1 MKKRLLSLLLLCG
14 MVLTMVFT
22 AAMAA
27 PAHTHAYGDW
37 TTDELSHRHVCT
49 DPNCP
54 DPAGSEQ
61 DLGAHSFTDGDG
73 LICGVCGYTRTIPT
87 PDVPRHNNHPLK
99 WITLISGGRRF
110 HSWSCMTCVDNLVN
124 VPCYRDWTVLR
135 EADCTHDGLQA
146 RACQICGVES
156 QVISAHHTLTW
167 QSGGGQYWQA
177 CQKCDY
183 TSAKQALP
191 VLTITGADRVCAT
204 QDYTFTFT
212 LPAGATNAE
221 AGYEFPMV
229 GSDIPVT
236 VDNGV
241 CTGTLEA
248 EWYDKTES
256 SFDIMVS
263 ATTAEGILISAKKTV
278 TLLGAH
284 TGGTA
289 TCTHPAVCEVC
300 GVAYDDLDPSNHE
313 GTTAWTTTVTTHTQS
328 YSCCGAVTVAEAAHR
343 WADGVCTVC
352 GYGCEHDYAWQQGSG
367 QYWRACSLCGVETA
381 KQDIPTITITGA
393 DRVCATQDYTFT
405 FVLPA
410 GVTDPGAGYEFEMLG
425 SDVPVTVDNG
435 VCTGTVE
442 AEWYDQAAASFD
454 VIASGKTADGFFFTA
469 RKTVAL
475 LSNHTGGTATCVQQ
489 AACDVCGAAYGDV
502 DPARHAVL
510 QRVAAQPATQEH
522 EGNVEYWFCADCGKY
537 FADADGKEEID
548 ESDLVTEKLPPEAPE
563 TPKPDPDP
571 KPAAD
576 AKAPQTDDAFHPAL
590 LLAAMALCAAAAVGT
605 FLVPKR
611 RKHDR

>member
-1 MKKRLLSLLLLCG
+1 MKKRLLSLLLFCG

-49 DPNCP
+49 APNCP

-221 AGYEFPMV
+221 AGYEFP
-229 GSDIPVT
+229 
-236 VDNGV
+236 
-241 CTGTLEA
+241 
-248 EWYDKTES
+248 
-256 SFDIMVS
+256 
-263 ATTAEGILISAKKTV
+263 
-278 TLLGAH
+278 
-284 TGGTA
+284 
-289 TCTHPAVCEVC
+289 
-300 GVAYDDLDPSNHE
+300 
-313 GTTAWTTTVTTHTQS
+313 
-328 YSCCGAVTVAEAAHR
+328 
-343 WADGVCTVC
+343 
-352 GYGCEHDYAWQQGSG
+352 
-367 QYWRACSLCGVETA
+367 
-381 KQDIPTITITGA
+381 
-393 DRVCATQDYTFT
+393 
-405 FVLPA
+405 
-410 GVTDPGAGYEFEMLG
+410 MLG

>member
-27 PAHTHAYGDW
+27 PAHTHTYGDW

-61 DLGAHSFTDGDG
+61 DLGAHVFADKDDLTCD
-73 LICGVCGYTRTIPT
+73 VCGYTRTIPT
-87 PDVPRHNNHPLK
+87 PDVPRHNGHPLK
-99 WITLISGGRRF
+99 WITLITGGQRI
-110 HSWSCMTCVDNLVN
+110 HSWTCMACVDNLVS
-124 VPCYRDWTVLR
+124 VPCYRGWTVLR
-135 EADCTHDGLQA
+135 AADCTHDGLQA

-156 QVISAHHTLTW
+156 QVIPASHTLTW

-212 LPAGATNAE
+212 LPAGATDPE

-229 GSDIPVT
+229 GSDAPIT

-241 CTGTLEA
+241 CTGTVEA
-248 EWYDKTES
+248 EWYDKTAT
-256 SFDIMVS
+256 SFDITVS
-263 ATTAEGILISAKKTV
+263 AKTAEGISITAKKTV
-278 TLLGAH
+278 TLLSAH

-300 GVAYDDLDPSNHE
+300 GVSYGDLDPSNHE
-313 GTTAWTTTVTTHTQS
+313 GTTVWTTTAATHTQR
-328 YSCCGAVTVAEAAHR
+328 YDCCGAVTVAESAHS
-343 WADGVCTVC
+343 WSNGVCTQC
-352 GYGCEHDYAWQQGSG
+352 GYDCAHDYAWQQGNG
-367 QYWRACSLCGVETA
+367 QYWRACSLCGTETA
-381 KQDIPTITITGA
+381 KQEIPTITITGA
-393 DRVCATQDYTFT
+393 DRVCVTQDYTFT
-405 FVLPA
+405 FTLPA
-410 GVTDPGAGYEFEMLG
+410 GATDPDAGYEFPMIG

-435 VCTGTVE
+435 VCNGTVE
-442 AEWYDQAAASFD
+442 AEWYDKTATSFD
-454 VIASGKTADGFFFTA
+454 IVVSAKTADGFFFTA

-475 LSNHTGGTATCVQQ
+475 LAGHTGGTATCVKQ
-489 AACDVCGAAYGDV
+489 AVCEVCGASYGDV
-502 DPARHAVL
+502 DATRHDAL
-510 QRVAAQPATQEH
+510 RHVAAQAATQET

-537 FADADGKEEID
+537 FADAAGEKEISKAD
-548 ESDLVTEKLPPEAPE
+548 TVTEKLPPEKPE
-563 TPKPDPDP
+563 ESQPAGDT

-576 AKAPQTDDAFHPAL
+576 VKAPKTGDTFRPVL
-590 LLAAMALCAAAAVGT
+590 LLAAMVLCAGAAVGT
-605 FLVPKR
+605 VIAPKH